1 MIALTISLTAFAL
14 SVIAWL
20 LATKQNKKL
29 AKELKKEKDYS
40 NALWHDH
47 LEVLKERRDL
57 VALCCFTAKD
67 SFITKSTATGVAVCK
82 RLGNVDCVIKEFT
95 DPDQDFN
102 CRQAEELVEKLRE
115 K

>member
-40 NALWHDH
+40 NALWRDH
-47 LEVLKERRDL
+47 LKVLKERTELDI
-57 VALCCFTAKD
+57 LCCFTAKD
-67 SFITKSTATGVAVCK
+67 SFITKSTATGIAVCK
-82 RLGNVDCVIKEFT
+82 RLGNVACVIKEFA

-102 CRQAEELVEKLRE
+102 QRQAEELVEKLRE